1 MTRSPNVPRIACAAN
16 AGIRPTRRV
25 LPLSFRDSANTTM
38 IYKMIRYGV
47 PIGLL
52 AGLHA
57 TVAFSQTPSPLQD
70 WQYSGGIALARLF
83 QPDQAE
89 WREVAG
95 VAADLQPAYDGS
107 RAYRVLGGPVVNIQ
121 YRDIAFASTGEG
133 IGVNFLRGAYYR
145 VGAAVSYDL
154 GRLERDDY
162 TNLRGFGNISA
173 APVAKIFASYVFSKD
188 FPLVVRISVRDILG
202 GANGAV
208 ADVGGYLPLPGSSK
222 QFVMFA
228 GPSVTLAT
236 HHFLQNEF
244 GVTPSESLASGHP
257 VFDPRAGL
265 EAAGL
270 GFSSTKFFG
279 DHWLVNLDGAF
290 SKLLGSAGISPLTE
304 RSARHVI
311 TLSVD
316 YRW

>member
-1 MTRSPNVPRIACAAN
+1 MLTAMIRRMTRCR
-16 AGIRPTRRV
+16 T
-25 LPLSFRDSANTTM
+25 
-38 IYKMIRYGV
+38 
-47 PIGLL
+47 PIGVL
-52 AGLHA
+52 AA
-57 TVAFSQTPSPLQD
+57 FIAAPAFSQTPSPLQD
-70 WQYSGGIALARLF
+70 WQYSGGIVLARLF
-83 QPDQAE
+83 QPDQPE

-95 VAADLQPAYDGS
+95 VATDLQPAYDGS
-107 RAYRVLGGPVVNIQ
+107 RAYRVLAGPVVNIQ
-121 YRDIAFASTGEG
+121 YRDVAFASTGEG

-188 FPLVVRISVRDILG
+188 FPLVVRISVRDFLG

-265 EAAGL
+265 EAAGF

-279 DHWLVNLDGAF
+279 DHWLLSLDGAF
-290 SKLLGSAGISPLTE
+290 SKFLGSAGMSPIIE
-304 RSARHVI
+304 RSARHVA